1 MITQHAQEI
10 HRLIGV
16 IEDRS
21 WTEFARCRGQLGLF
35 FEPFREQA
43 PARAV
48 REAKA
53 RQMCALCPVQGPCRD
68 SGRRNHESGIWGG
81 ETEED
86 RVAAGFPIRTVTRA
100 NVAVTRRDV
109 SLGRAPA
116 RPEGSQVPASA
127 PEVA

>member
-10 HRLIGV
+10 HRLVGV

-48 REAKA
+48 REAAAK
-53 RQMCALCPVQGPCRD
+53 RLCAQCPVQGPCRD

-86 RVAAGFPIRTVTRA
+86 RVRAGFPIRTVTRA
-100 NVAVTRRDV
+100 NVAVTRADSAAVASPV
-109 SLGRAPA
+109 SGRAKAAVASTP
-116 RPEGSQVPASA
+116 QVA
-127 PEVA
+127 